1 MEEGKRCKT
10 GGIEG
15 EGINKVCGGEMCEKL

>member
-1 MEEGKRCKT
+1 MEEGKGCKT

-15 EGINKVCGGEMCEKL
+15 EGINKVWVGGGGGNV